1 MADLTMPLHI
11 VVMGVSGCGKS
22 SVARRIADHLN
33 VPFIE
38 GDDLHSSASI
48 ERMSRGLPLNDDM
61 RWPWLD
67 RIASALG
74 ERPGGAVASCSAL
87 KRSYRERLA
96 KDFPLFFLHLDVDRD
111 VLTSRMTARKHF
123 MPVSLLE
130 NQLQTL
136 EPLAP
141 EELGLTVLG
150 SMPFDQL
157 SCKVLS
163 ILEAW
168 TDQLKTSV
176 DNPTHPR
183 ALDVSDNATRDE
195 F

>member
-38 GDDLHSSASI
+38 GDDLHSPASI

-87 KRSYRERLA
+87 KRSYRARLA
-96 KDFPLFFLHLDVDRD
+96 KDCPLFFLHLDVDRD
-111 VLTSRMTARKHF
+111 VLISRMTAREHF

-136 EPLAP
+136 EPLSAGETGATVSGSLP
-141 EELGLTVLG
+141 LDELISRSLA
-150 SMPFDQL
+150 
-157 SCKVLS
+157 
-163 ILEAW
+163 ILERTGTLVGRDA
-168 TDQLKTSV
+168 
-176 DNPTHPR
+176 PAPR
-183 ALDVSDNATRDE
+183 
-195 F
+195 